1 MRIHDRMAW
10 GTLADLW
17 TLDCRQHRDHQAC
30 PDLMRGGGRVVMGC
44 DALADPARSMLG
56 QAQEQWLTAGLT
68 QSQRRWKL
76 LAQSTLMASSGI
88 QTPLGRSAF
97 TDGWDGYPQARARLL
112 QTVADA
118 RLSNVVMLGGDVHAN
133 VAAQLRVQPGDERSP
148 VVASELVTTSVS
160 TRGMS
165 AKLMAQ
171 IQRDNP
177 DIRHARSDQ
186 RGYTLI
192 DIRPE
197 HLVAQFLTTPHPAQ
211 PEARLALQGRWTVQQ
226 GVAGVEPGS

>member
-1 MRIHDRMAW
+1 
-10 GTLADLW
+10 
-17 TLDCRQHRDHQAC
+17 
-30 PDLMRGGGRVVMGC
+30 
-44 DALADPARSMLG
+44 MLG

-118 RLSNVVMLGGDVHAN
+118 RLSDVVMLGGDVHAN
-133 VAAQLRVQPGDERSP
+133 VAAQLRVRPGDERSP

-165 AKLMAQ
+165 PKVMAH

-177 DIRHARSDQ
+177 DIRHARSDE

-197 HLVAQFLTTPHPAQ
+197 RLEAQFLATPHPAQ
-211 PEARLALQGRWTVQQ
+211 PDARLALQGRWSVLQ
-226 GVAGVEPGS
+226 GVAGVVPGS

>member
-1 MRIHDRMAW
+1 
-10 GTLADLW
+10 
-17 TLDCRQHRDHQAC
+17 
-30 PDLMRGGGRVVMGC
+30 
-44 DALADPARSMLG
+44 
-56 QAQEQWLTAGLT
+56 
-68 QSQRRWKL
+68 
-76 LAQSTLMASSGI
+76 MASSGI

-118 RLSNVVMLGGDVHAN
+118 RLSDVVMLGGDVHAN
-133 VAAQLRVQPGDERSP
+133 VAAQLRVRPGDEHSP

-165 AKLMAQ
+165 PKVMAH

-177 DIRHARSDQ
+177 DIRHARSDE

-197 HLVAQFLTTPHPAQ
+197 RLEAQFLATPHPAQ
-211 PEARLALQGRWTVQQ
+211 PDARLALQGRWSVLQ
-226 GVAGVEPGS
+226 GVAGVVPGS

>member
-1 MRIHDRMAW
+1 
-10 GTLADLW
+10 
-17 TLDCRQHRDHQAC
+17 
-30 PDLMRGGGRVVMGC
+30 
-44 DALADPARSMLG
+44 
-56 QAQEQWLTAGLT
+56 
-68 QSQRRWKL
+68 
-76 LAQSTLMASSGI
+76 MASSGI

-118 RLSNVVMLGGDVHAN
+118 QLSDVVMLGGDIHAN

-148 VVASELVTTSVS
+148 VVATELVTTSVS
-160 TRGMS
+160 TRGISARVMS
-165 AKLMAQ
+165 Q

-177 DIRHARSDQ
+177 DIRHARSDE

-192 DIRPE
+192 DIRPDR
-197 HLVAQFLTTPHPAQ
+197 LDARFLTTPHPAR
-211 PEARLALQGRWTVQQ
+211 PDAKLALQGHWTVLQ

>member
-1 MRIHDRMAW
+1 
-10 GTLADLW
+10 
-17 TLDCRQHRDHQAC
+17 
-30 PDLMRGGGRVVMGC
+30 V
-44 DALADPARSMLG
+44 
-56 QAQEQWLTAGLT
+56 QEQWLTAGLT

-118 RLSNVVMLGGDVHAN
+118 RLSDVVMLGGDIHAN
-133 VAAQLRVQPGDERSP
+133 MAAQLRVQPGDERSP
-148 VVASELVTTSVS
+148 IVASELVTTSVS

-165 AKLMAQ
+165 PKLMAQ

-177 DIRHARSDQ
+177 DIRHARSDE

-197 HLVAQFLTTPHPAQ
+197 RLDAQFLTTPHPAL
-211 PEARLALQGRWTVQQ
+211 PEARLGLQGRWTVHQ
-226 GVAGVEPGS
+226 GVAGVVPGS